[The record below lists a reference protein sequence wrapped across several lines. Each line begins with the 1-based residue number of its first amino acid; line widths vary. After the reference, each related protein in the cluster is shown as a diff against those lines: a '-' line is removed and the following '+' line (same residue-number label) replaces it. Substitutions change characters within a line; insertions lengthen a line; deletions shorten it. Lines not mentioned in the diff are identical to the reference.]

1 MMYKIQTGFSLI
13 TAIFLLVVLGGLG
26 AVMMTFFTAQQ
37 QSSAQDVL
45 GSRAYQA
52 ARAGIEWSAFQ
63 ILRNAGG
70 CAEVSQTLAAS
81 TLAGSL
87 SEFVVTVT
95 CATSSHTESSAPGG
109 TLRVF
114 QITSTASRGT
124 AGQADYVQRQIQATL
139 RR

>member
-1 MMYKIQTGFSLI
+1 MKSKIQKGFSLI

-37 QSSAQDVL
+37 QSSALDVL

-63 ILRNAGG
+63 LLRNGG
-70 CAEVSQTLAAS
+70 NCASVTQTLAAG

-87 SEFVVTVT
+87 SEFVVVVT
-95 CATSSHTESSAPGG
+95 CATTTHPESGAPGG
-109 TLRVF
+109 TRTIFRV
-114 QITSTASRGT
+114 TSTASRGA
-124 AGQADYVQRQIQATL
+124 AGQPDFVERQIVATL
-139 RR
+139 AR